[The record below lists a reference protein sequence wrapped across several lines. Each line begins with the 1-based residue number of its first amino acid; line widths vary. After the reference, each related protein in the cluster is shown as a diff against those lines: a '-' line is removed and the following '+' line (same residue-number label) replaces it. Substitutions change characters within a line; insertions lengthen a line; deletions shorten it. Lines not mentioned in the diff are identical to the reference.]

1 MDRFRQAE
9 PRLGLNPTLI
19 ASNAT
24 SGYIPP
30 CALTRIQH
38 STTFALGH
46 GFESA
51 GYIRQPD
58 ASIKRTVSTFVLA
71 LIVGLVLGMIGS
83 RS

>member
-1 MDRFRQAE
+1 L
-9 PRLGLNPTLI
+9 P
-19 ASNAT
+19 
-24 SGYIPP
+24 
-30 CALTRIQH
+30 RIQH